1 METLWLPSLSKLAIQ
16 ALRSGKTQ
24 SYDRAKKK
32 NDGKYHDLF
41 DRLQKEQIRYF
52 YSEDDNHMVAYFRSM
67 KEPGKIMKGYWW
79 KHNSELEPVSDH
91 QYSNFE
97 DFLRDRPEEGVI
109 VNVVR

>member
-1 METLWLPSLSKLAIQ
+1 METLQILSLSKLAVQ

-24 SYDRAKKK
+24 RFDRAKKE

-41 DRLQKEQIRYF
+41 DRLVKEQIRYF

-79 KHNSELEPVSDH
+79 KRNGELEPVSDS
-91 QYSNFE
+91 QYSNF
-97 DFLRDRPEEGVI
+97 DSFLRDGPEEGVI

>member
-1 METLWLPSLSKLAIQ
+1 METLQILSLSELAIQ

-24 SYDRAKKK
+24 NYDRVKKE

-41 DRLQKEQIRYF
+41 DRLVKEQIRYF
-52 YSEDDNHMVAYFRSM
+52 YSEDGNHMVAYFRSM

-79 KHNSELEPVSDH
+79 KRNGELEPVSDS

-97 DFLRDRPEEGVI
+97 DFLRDIPETGVV